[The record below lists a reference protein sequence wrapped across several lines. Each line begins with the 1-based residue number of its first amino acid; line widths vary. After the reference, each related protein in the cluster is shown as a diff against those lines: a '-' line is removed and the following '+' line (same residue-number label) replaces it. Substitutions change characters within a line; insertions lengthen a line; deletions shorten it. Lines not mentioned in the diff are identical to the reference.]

1 MLRSG
6 QSPRDIK
13 SATGWEWGADGEP
26 RYEIED
32 PEVDL
37 LNVPGLLSFSAVVQ
51 PGPVKDMLLA
61 AGFAELNIMT
71 VPIEEV
77 DDGKSNGFFDGVT
90 NTIVIG
96 FVEEMTE
103 EQLCKIFLHELQHK
117 IQHCEGFSSG
127 AHFSEASESIAR
139 AQNEAINAQFH
150 ELERYINNKPLV
162 RISGFLGLD
171 SIKNR
176 LIKYYKEQDLGY
188 AKMAFQYFSKVT
200 EWTSRINV
208 NQMGLYTKTVGEVEA
223 RNVTS
228 RYGFSREQRR
238 EFLASDTEDI
248 ERNEQVLTR
257 TSLESVLLDSV
268 PFMYPTL
275 QVSGKSFSHDEI
287 IAKMAKQDVAE
298 FLRNARNHLNDLRD
312 MKYMPLPRNI
322 NGNMYLSHSLS
333 ECLYHMKQNNLVIP
347 YFLTRHQAE
356 SYGIKVNPEK
366 WIVIECTN
374 RNNQVVRS
382 VVYSLEETDYYRVSP
397 REYFTLK
404 EHFKALQDACNS
416 NPANYILP
424 MEERNKDIVYRS
436 GIQENLIFTACT
448 DLITSVKPLPD
459 GVESHTAFSNPDS
472 NYFLTNITPSDKD
485 PFDLIQKTLDNLTE
499 LDIINT
505 SLSVSEV
512 IDGLPIE
519 PDLSAA
525 TDVSESEEYE
535 NSL

>member
-1 MLRSG
+1 MLRGG

-13 SATGWEWGADGEP
+13 SATGWEWGADGKP
-26 RYEIED
+26 RYELAD
-32 PEVDL
+32 PEIIL
-37 LNVPGLLSFSAVVQ
+37 PNEPGLYSFPAILRSGPITDILLSIPSFSELSVDVVSL
-51 PGPVKDMLLA
+51 DSLD
-61 AGFAELNIMT
+61 N
-71 VPIEEV
+71 
-77 DDGKSNGFFDGVT
+77 DDSNGLLDEGK
-90 NTIVIG
+90 IVIG
-96 FVEEMTE
+96 VSEERSPE
-103 EQLCKIFLHELQHK
+103 EIYGTFIHELQHE
-117 IQHCEGFSSG
+117 IQRLEHYAQG
-127 AHFSEASESIAR
+127 ASITPPSEAQAR
-139 AQNEAINAQFH
+139 AEDKALNAQFH
-150 ELERYINNKPLV
+150 QLQDYIEKKPLI
-162 RISGFLGLD
+162 RLTGLLGLNYL
-171 SIKNR
+171 KER
-176 LIKYYKEQDLGY
+176 LVNYYKENDDTYRRMNFTYSMKVREKLYELGDR
-188 AKMAFQYFSKVT
+188 QYDIYK
-200 EWTSRINV
+200 RDI
-208 NQMGLYTKTVGEVEA
+208 GEVEA
-223 RNVTS
+223 RNVVKRHGLTPA
-228 RYGFSREQRR
+228 QRR
-238 EFLASDTEDI
+238 ETLASETEDI
-248 ERNEQVLTR
+248 ERSEQVFTR
-257 TSLESVLLDSV
+257 TSLESVPLDSV

-287 IAKMAKQDVAE
+287 IAKMAKEDVAE

-347 YFLTRHQAE
+347 YFMTRHQAE

-366 WIVIECTN
+366 GIVIECTN

-448 DLITSVKPLPD
+448 DLITSVKPLPE

-499 LDIINT
+499 LDMINT

-519 PDLSAA
+519 PDLSAT
-525 TDVSESEEYE
+525 TDVSESEEFE
-535 NSL
+535 ESL